1 MLLRLLLVGLC
12 STCTHAF
19 AIGVAGPPAAA
30 ARLPAIAAAP
40 ARCSEPTMGILDFL
54 QSLIYDKPVE
64 KKCVLIFHASRAHA
78 PPEFASHSF
87 ILFSFRRPSA
97 GSSAMSRLK
106 VVLAQDRTGLD
117 EATLTKIR
125 KEIQDVIS
133 KYVTIDL
140 KDVQFDMQSD
150 NDVTLCTA
158 SFPLL
163 QRERAGAGD

>member
-1 MLLRLLLVGLC
+1 
-12 STCTHAF
+12 
-19 AIGVAGPPAAA
+19 
-30 ARLPAIAAAP
+30 
-40 ARCSEPTMGILDFL
+40 
-54 QSLIYDKPVE
+54 
-64 KKCVLIFHASRAHA
+64 
-78 PPEFASHSF
+78 
-87 ILFSFRRPSA
+87 
-97 GSSAMSRLK
+97 MSRLK

-163 QRERAGAGD
+163 QRERAGAGDWGLRRDAPSDERRRLYAYYVRWDALQGEVCVTRETMRLQRWQWPSATRRRATRHAVDSRERSASGGVLFSFNYSHAYATL

>member
-1 MLLRLLLVGLC
+1 
-12 STCTHAF
+12 
-19 AIGVAGPPAAA
+19 
-30 ARLPAIAAAP
+30 
-40 ARCSEPTMGILDFL
+40 MGILDFL

-64 KKCVLIFHASRAHA
+64 KKCVLFFTLRARMHR
-78 PPEFASHSF
+78 PNSPLIF

>member
-1 MLLRLLLVGLC
+1 MHRSNPPLILL
-12 STCTHAF
+12 F
-19 AIGVAGPPAAA
+19 
-30 ARLPAIAAAP
+30 
-40 ARCSEPTMGILDFL
+40 F
-54 QSLIYDKPVE
+54 
-64 KKCVLIFHASRAHA
+64 
-78 PPEFASHSF
+78 SH
-87 ILFSFRRPSA
+87 FRRPTA